1 MPPSFGFLMSRS
13 SFEWVSVLKHLPEGC
28 VLAVHR
34 RIRGRKALCTQIH
47 WAGCRLRNDAS
58 ECQTFLVV
66 KMNTILL
73 LARIASKSSFQR
85 DVR

>member
-28 VLAVHR
+28 ALAMHR
-34 RIRGRKALCTQIH
+34 RIRGRKTLCTQKH
-47 WAGCRLRNDAS
+47 WVGCGLRNDAS
-58 ECQTFLVV
+58 ECRTLLVV

-73 LARIASKSSFQR
+73 LARNASKSSFQQ